1 MFCPNKECDV
11 IDNVSGGEPVK
22 FIVEDDTTSMVEKHP
37 YLNEPFKHFE
47 NTTPIVANTEKVEVP
62 EDVIHAYDDER
73 LVSNMDKQIL
83 AGGVDADRPGDYL
96 LTADSN
102 MPVPPDVPFKTDG
115 TGYVNF
121 EGKRMSMDALKGMR
135 PDLFGLSIDYGK
147 SVNSSFGT
155 KFPDVA
161 NKGDIFVRVDVL
173 PNKVYK
179 FDGRNWIQ
187 TNKEA
192 SSTYLYNTKYVE
204 YLIDMLAKGEY
215 DAELLSEN
223 ERIQIEDYLKIQKN
237 NAQNG

>member
-1 MFCPNKECDV
+1 
-11 IDNVSGGEPVK
+11 
-22 FIVEDDTTSMVEKHP
+22 
-37 YLNEPFKHFE
+37 
-47 NTTPIVANTEKVEVP
+47 
-62 EDVIHAYDDER
+62 
-73 LVSNMDKQIL
+73 
-83 AGGVDADRPGDYL
+83 
-96 LTADSN
+96 
-102 MPVPPDVPFKTDG
+102 
-115 TGYVNF
+115 
-121 EGKRMSMDALKGMR
+121 MDALKGMR

>member
-1 MFCPNKECDV
+1 
-11 IDNVSGGEPVK
+11 
-22 FIVEDDTTSMVEKHP
+22 
-37 YLNEPFKHFE
+37 
-47 NTTPIVANTEKVEVP
+47 
-62 EDVIHAYDDER
+62 
-73 LVSNMDKQIL
+73 MDKQIL